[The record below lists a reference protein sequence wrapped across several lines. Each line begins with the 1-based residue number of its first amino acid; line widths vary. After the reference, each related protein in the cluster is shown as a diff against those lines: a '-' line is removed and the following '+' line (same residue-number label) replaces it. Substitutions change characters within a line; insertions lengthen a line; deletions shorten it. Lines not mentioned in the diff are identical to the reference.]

1 MSSSK
6 RHFTAV
12 EGSKEHGLFI
22 SSSPSS
28 AARKIVSKLCASN
41 KSKKVQFYV
50 REITQGSKKKTY
62 GPYLGEMKKLAKPIE
77 LKGRVIKYAPSVH
90 LDKKKA
96 VKKNGKKMKGGFSAL
111 GGVETRDFYCDEK
124 SPNFVIKENKFGRPY
139 IFFKKTKYYDDVY
152 YYNFVIYIKKGLFS
166 SKKELKLKY
175 IYQSKIYKINNIF
188 SYNDISREN
197 FDALVSTMKDIGSSN
212 TSPSVKEIIN
222 EFDSLYQQKKQS
234 NKNYENKREK
244 EKERQKA
251 YEASLTPEEKKQIQK
266 QKEKKFLDQG
276 ISQLQQKIN
285 NTKQRQSSNN
295 RGYYTYQHL
304 IETFEKNLN
313 ELKEKRRELNNPNNT
328 S

>member
-96 VKKNGKKMKGGFSAL
+96 ATKTVKKNGKKMKGGFSTL
-111 GGVETRDFYCDEK
+111 GGVEGQDFYFDQELLK
-124 SPNFVIKENKFGRPY
+124 KIELRENNNGKYRYSLNKVDPVKVKTSFGRKHLFFGKVEYITPY
-139 IFFKKTKYYDDVY
+139 SWNDNQYGKYYLYVVY
-152 YYNFVIYIKKGLFS
+152 KGKNNEVVFRKNNTGGSSLFVSNNPFVKVDPTP
-166 SKKELKLKY
+166 
-175 IYQSKIYKINNIF
+175 KI
-188 SYNDISREN
+188 DIS
-197 FDALVSTMKDIGSSN
+197 DIYPVSS
-212 TSPSVKEIIN
+212 
-222 EFDSLYQQKKQS
+222 
-234 NKNYENKREK
+234 
-244 EKERQKA
+244 
-251 YEASLTPEEKKQIQK
+251 
-266 QKEKKFLDQG
+266 
-276 ISQLQQKIN
+276 
-285 NTKQRQSSNN
+285 
-295 RGYYTYQHL
+295 
-304 IETFEKNLN
+304 LN
-313 ELKEKRRELNNPNNT
+313 ELKIFLDEKRVSDPTFCNEIYEKVTTYLQNRQKKNI
-328 S
+328 